1 MQELKLVKNL
11 AFGDSARSQILTGV
25 EKLTNA
31 VGSTLGAS
39 GKCVILEDANGMP
52 QITKDGVTVA
62 NSVTLQDS
70 LENIGATLIKQA
82 AQRTVKDA
90 GDGTTTATVLAK
102 AILDEAYKHGELD
115 TSREL
120 KEGIDSGVKKVL
132 AYLERISKKVKGKKI
147 EQVATISSN
156 NDKGLGKVIGEAFRL
171 VDETGIVM
179 METNEQPETIVE
191 LIEGVQYD
199 RPLKNNH
206 FITNKEKGTCELENP
221 LVLIVESVIPN
232 VRKIQSVLEH
242 IIKTGRSLLI
252 IADVDPQVVSA
263 LAMNKSKGNIKVN
276 IIDAPVY
283 GISKKDVLS
292 DLCAVTGATLINED
306 LGDDMDIIEPE
317 HLGSCTRSVTNHE
330 ETILQVDLTKNTN
343 VKDTISLLEKN
354 IKETKNPNIIIR
366 LEKRLAKLKAKVA
379 TVKVG
384 ANSELELKEKKD
396 RVEDAICATKA
407 AIKEGIVPGGGIALL
422 NAAQTLKP
430 NSIGEEV
437 LYSAIKKPYEIIL
450 KNAGIDSE
458 SVSIEEEGVGLDVVT
473 GNAVNMVKA
482 GIIDPL
488 LVTKS
493 ALINAASVATTIMST
508 DCVINNIRDESNR

>member
-11 AFGDSARSQILTGV
+11 TFGETAKGQVLAGV

-39 GKCVILEDANGMP
+39 GKCVILEDSNGIP

-62 NSVTLQDS
+62 NSVVLQDP
-70 LENIGATLIKQA
+70 LQNIGATLLKQA
-82 AQRTVKDA
+82 AQRTVADA
-90 GDGTTTATVLAK
+90 GDGTTTATILAK
-102 AILDEAYKHGELD
+102 AILDQANEHSLLANA
-115 TSREL
+115 REM
-120 KEGIDSGVKKVL
+120 KEGIDQGVENVVK
-132 AYLERISKKVKGKKI
+132 YLNKRSKKVKGKKI
-147 EQVATISSN
+147 DQVATISAN
-156 NDKGLGKVIGEAFRL
+156 NDKELGKVIGEAFRL

-179 METNEQPETIVE
+179 METNDQPETVVE

-199 RPLKNNH
+199 QPLINNH
-206 FITNKEKGTCELENP
+206 FITNKEKGTAELENP

-232 VRKIQSVLEH
+232 VRKIQSVLEFV
-242 IIKTGRSLLI
+242 IKNGKSLLI

-276 IIDAPVY
+276 IINAPVY

-317 HLGSCTRSVTNHE
+317 HLGSCFKSITNHE
-330 ETILQVDLTKNTN
+330 ETILQVDLSDKKE
-343 VKDTISLLEKN
+343 VKDTIELLETQ
-354 IKETKNPNIIIR
+354 IKETKNPNLIIK

-379 TVKVG
+379 IVKVG
-384 ANSELELKEKKD
+384 GNSEIELKEKRD

-407 AIKEGIVPGGGIALL
+407 AIKNGIVPGGGIALL
-422 NAAQTLKP
+422 NASQNLKP
-430 NSIGEEV
+430 KTIGEEV
-437 LYSAIKKPYEIIL
+437 LYNAIKLPYELIL
-450 KNAGIDSE
+450 ENA
-458 SVSIEEEGVGLDVVT
+458 SIKDYEAPEVEGMGLDVVT
-473 GNAVNMVKA
+473 GNTVDMVKA

-493 ALINAASVATTIMST
+493 ALVNAASVATTILST
-508 DCVINNIRDESNR
+508 DCIINNIRV

>member
-11 AFGDSARSQILTGV
+11 AFGDTARSQILTGV

-39 GKCVILEDANGMP
+39 GKCVILEDINGQP

-62 NSVTLQDS
+62 NSIVLQDS
-70 LENIGATLIKQA
+70 IENIGATLIKQA
-82 AQRTVKDA
+82 AQRTVADA

-102 AILDEAYKHGELD
+102 AILDHATEHSLVED
-115 TSREL
+115 TREM
-120 KEGIDSGVKKVL
+120 KRGIESGVDKVVKYLNKKAKKVT
-132 AYLERISKKVKGKKI
+132 GKKI
-147 EQVATISSN
+147 DQVATISAN
-156 NDKGLGKVIGEAFRL
+156 NDKELGKVIGEAFRL
-171 VDETGIVM
+171 VDETGVVM

-199 RPLKNNH
+199 QPLKTNH
-206 FITNKEKGTCELENP
+206 FITNKEKGTSELDNP
-221 LVLIVESVIPN
+221 LVLIVESIIPN
-232 VRKIQSVLEH
+232 VRKIQSVLEY
-242 IIKTGRSLLI
+242 IIKNGKSLLI

-317 HLGSCTRSVTNHE
+317 HLGSCIKSVTTHE
-330 ETILQVDLTKNTN
+330 ETILQVDLTGNTE
-343 VKDTISLLEKN
+343 VKETISLLEKN

-384 ANSELELKEKKD
+384 ANSEIELKEKRD

-422 NAAQTLKP
+422 NASMHLKP
-430 NSIGEEV
+430 ESIGEEV
-437 LYSAIKKPYEIIL
+437 LYKAIKEPFELIL
-450 KNAGIDSE
+450 KNAGVE
-458 SVSIEEEGVGLDVVT
+458 SYETPTVEGLGLDVVT
-473 GNAVNMVKA
+473 GNTVDMVKA

-493 ALINAASVATTIMST
+493 ALTNAASVATTILST
-508 DCVINNIRDESNR
+508 DCVINNIRA

>member
-11 AFGDSARSQILTGV
+11 AFGDTARSQILTGV

-39 GKCVILEDANGMP
+39 GKCVILEDGHGNP
-52 QITKDGVTVA
+52 IITKDGVTVA
-62 NSVTLQDS
+62 NAVTLQDS

-102 AILDEAYKHGELD
+102 AILDEADKHSELD
-115 TSREL
+115 TLRDL

-132 AYLERISKKVKGKKI
+132 AYLEKKSKKVKGKKI
-147 EQVATISSN
+147 DQVATISAN
-156 NDKGLGKVIGEAFRL
+156 NDKELGKVIGEAFRL

-179 METNEQPETIVE
+179 METNEQPDTVVE

-199 RPLKNNH
+199 QPLKNNH
-206 FITNKEKGTCELENP
+206 FITNKEKGTAELENP

-242 IIKTGRSLLI
+242 VIKTGKSLLI

-263 LAMNKSKGNIKVN
+263 LSMNKVKGNIKVN

-283 GISKKDVLS
+283 GISKKDTLS

-306 LGDDMDIIEPE
+306 LGDDMDIIDPE
-317 HLGSCTRSVTNHE
+317 HLGTCLKSVTNHE
-330 ETILQVDLTKNTN
+330 DTIMQVDLSNNKE
-343 VKDTISLLEKN
+343 VRETIELIEKQ
-354 IKETKNPNIIIR
+354 IKETKNPNIIVR

-384 ANSELELKEKKD
+384 ANSELELKEKRD

-422 NAAQTLKP
+422 NAAQQLKP
-430 NSIGEEV
+430 VSMGEEV
-437 LYSAIKKPYEIIL
+437 LYCAIQAPFKLIL
-450 KNAGIDSE
+450 KNAG
-458 SVSIEEEGVGLDVVT
+458 VEGYETPTVEGMGLDVVT
-473 GNAVNMVKA
+473 GNTVDMVKT

-493 ALINAASVATTIMST
+493 ALMNAASVATTILST
-508 DCVINNIRDESNR
+508 DCVINNVRA

>member
-1 MQELKLVKNL
+1 MQEIKLVKNL
-11 AFGDSARSQILTGV
+11 AFGDGARSQILTGV

-39 GKCVILEDANGMP
+39 GKCVILEDSNGMP

-62 NSVTLQDS
+62 NAITLQDS
-70 LENIGATLIKQA
+70 IENIGATLIKQA
-82 AQRTVKDA
+82 AQRTVADA

-102 AILDEAYKHGELD
+102 SILDEAEKHDLLED
-115 TSREL
+115 TRL
-120 KEGIDSGVKKVL
+120 MKEGIDSGVKKVL
-132 AYLERISKKVKGKKI
+132 NYLNKNSKKVTGKKI
-147 EQVATISSN
+147 DQVATISAN
-156 NDKGLGKVIGEAFRL
+156 NDIELGKVIGQAFKL
-171 VDETGIVM
+171 VDETGVVM
-179 METNEQPETIVE
+179 METNEQPETVVE

-199 RPLKNNH
+199 QALKNNH
-206 FITNKEKGTCELENP
+206 FITNKQKGTAELENP

-232 VRKIQSVLEH
+232 VRKIQSVLEF
-242 IIKTGRSLLI
+242 IIKNGKSLLI

-306 LGDDMDIIEPE
+306 LGDDMDIIQPE
-317 HLGSCTRSVTNHE
+317 HLGSCIKSVTNHE
-330 ETILQVDLTKNTN
+330 ETILKVDLTDNKE
-343 VKDTISLLEKN
+343 VKETISLLEAS

-379 TVKVG
+379 TVKIG
-384 ANSELELKEKKD
+384 ANSEIELKEKKD

-422 NAAQTLKP
+422 NAAQHLEP
-430 NSIGEEV
+430 QSMGEEV
-437 LYSAIKKPYEIIL
+437 LYSAIKEPFKLIL
-450 KNAGIDSE
+450 KNAGVE
-458 SVSIEEEGVGLDVVT
+458 NYETPEVKGLGLNVVT
-473 GNAVNMVKA
+473 GKTVDMVKA

-493 ALINAASVATTIMST
+493 ALLNAASVATTILST
-508 DCVINNIRDESNR
+508 DCVINNIRA

>member
-1 MQELKLVKNL
+1 MQEIKLVKNL
-11 AFGDSARSQILTGV
+11 AFGDTARSQILTGV

-39 GKCVILEDANGMP
+39 GKCVILEDSNGMP

-62 NSVTLQDS
+62 NSIVLQDPI
-70 LENIGATLIKQA
+70 ENIGATLIKQA
-82 AQRTVKDA
+82 AQRTVSDA
-90 GDGTTTATVLAK
+90 GDGTTTATILTK
-102 AILDEAYKHGELD
+102 AILDEADKHSELD
-115 TSREL
+115 TLRDIKKGIEKGVDNVLNYL
-120 KEGIDSGVKKVL
+120 KKN
-132 AYLERISKKVKGKKI
+132 SKKVKGKKI
-147 EQVATISSN
+147 DQVATISAN
-156 NDKGLGKVIGEAFRL
+156 NDKELGKVIGEAFKL
-171 VDETGIVM
+171 VDETGVVM

-199 RPLKNNH
+199 QALKNNH
-206 FITNKEKGTCELENP
+206 FITNIEKGTAELDNP

-232 VRKIQSVLEH
+232 VRKIQSVLEF
-242 IIKTGRSLLI
+242 IIKNGKSLLI

-263 LAMNKSKGNIKVN
+263 LAMNKKKGNIKVN
-276 IIDAPVY
+276 IIDAPIY

-306 LGDDMDIIEPE
+306 LGDDMDVINPD
-317 HLGSCTRSVTNHE
+317 HLGSCLKSITNHE
-330 ETILQVDLTKNTN
+330 DTILKVDLSDNEDVKETIT
-343 VKDTISLLEKN
+343 LLEKQ

-366 LEKRLAKLKAKVA
+366 LEKRLAKLNAKVA

-422 NAAQTLKP
+422 NASQQLKP
-430 NSIGEEV
+430 ESIGEEV
-437 LYSAIKKPYEIIL
+437 LYCAIQEPYKLIL
-450 KNAGIDSE
+450 KNAGVENYETPI
-458 SVSIEEEGVGLDVVT
+458 VEGQGLDVVT
-473 GNAVNMVKA
+473 GNTVDMVKA

-493 ALINAASVATTIMST
+493 ALANAASVATTILST
-508 DCVINNIRDESNR
+508 DCVINNIRA